1 MDTRVHKQRE
11 SNVTAGGHVYPIT
24 GQRLAIFHG
33 HVASD
38 WLQKQRGLLAFGDH
52 HDRRGGGGSKP
63 KNSIAFVVFAEKSS
77 VPCSVD
83 VTDRGHP
90 LFGGSLVSPSLV
102 GSKHG
107 TGLWKSRP
115 ASRCAP

>member
-38 WLQKQRGLLAFGDH
+38 WLQKQRGLQAFGVH

-63 KNSIAFVVFAEKSS
+63 KNSISAVAFAEKSALRRP
-77 VPCSVD
+77 VEL
-83 VTDRGHP
+83 TDCGHP
-90 LFGGSLVSPSLV
+90 LFWRFSCFSIPRG
-102 GSKHG
+102 
-107 TGLWKSRP
+107 
-115 ASRCAP
+115 